1 MIWIIPIIVIA
12 ICLVVIVF
20 VLAKKIPQ
28 LRVIDVKSI
37 PEERTR
43 ELKERIIMGKLSRAG
58 RGKINGI
65 AKIISAIVKSASKS
79 GRRAVQKLYAIEQYY
94 QKLNR
99 TATEGQHAYSH
110 ETIKQLTTEA
120 ETLIRQEE
128 YIPAEKIYIDII
140 SHNPKS
146 VDAYEGLGNLYLKK
160 GEYEQARE
168 TLKFTLR
175 LSPND
180 ASVHV
185 SLAELEIKLGNNK
198 QALESLR
205 KAVGKRSKN
214 PKYLDLYIESAL
226 VSGSLKDARSGIQLL
241 KRVNPENQKIQ
252 EFEERFMKLKDEYI
266 AKTSTH
272 QAEDESKTH
281 HE

>member
-1 MIWIIPIIVIA
+1 MIWIVPIIVAVASLI
-12 ICLVVIVF
+12 VIVF

-43 ELKERIIMGKLSRAG
+43 ELKERIIMEKLSRAG
-58 RGKINGI
+58 RGKIRGI
-65 AKIISAIVKSASKS
+65 AKIFSAIGKSASKS

-99 TATEGQHAYSH
+99 AATEGQHAYSL
-110 ETIKQLTTEA
+110 ETIKQITTEA
-120 ETLIRQEE
+120 ETLVKQEE

-160 GEYEQARE
+160 GEYDQARE

-185 SLAELEIKLGNNK
+185 SLAELETKLDNNK

-252 EFEERFMKLKDEYI
+252 EFEGRFMKLKEEYI
-266 AKTSTH
+266 AKTTSSNDTPS
-272 QAEDESKTH
+272 QPE
-281 HE
+281 

>member
-1 MIWIIPIIVIA
+1 MIWTIPIVVIIVS
-12 ICLVVIVF
+12 LVVIIF
-20 VLAKKIPQ
+20 VLIKKIPK
-28 LRVIDVKSI
+28 LRVIDVQSI

-43 ELKERIIMGKLSRAG
+43 ELKEKIIMEKLSR
-58 RGKINGI
+58 
-65 AKIISAIVKSASKS
+65 S
-79 GRRAVQKLYAIEQYY
+79 GRNKFRIVAKVFSSITKVFSKFGRRTVQRLYAIEQYY

-99 TATEGQHAYSH
+99 TATEGQHSYSH
-110 ETIKQLTTEA
+110 ETIKQMTVEA
-120 ETLIRQEE
+120 ESLIRQEE
-128 YIPAEKIYIDII
+128 FIPAEKIYIDII

-160 GEYEQARE
+160 GEYEQAKE
-168 TLKFTLR
+168 TFKFSLR
-175 LSPND
+175 ISPND

-185 SLAELEIKLGNNK
+185 SLAELETKLGNHK

-226 VSGSLKDARSGIQLL
+226 LAGSLKDARNGLQLL

-252 EFEERFMKLKDEYI
+252 DFEERFLKLKEEYI

-272 QAEDESKTH
+272 QTEDESKTH
-281 HE
+281 H

>member
-1 MIWIIPIIVIA
+1 MIWIVPIIVAVASLI
-12 ICLVVIVF
+12 VIVF

-43 ELKERIIMGKLSRAG
+43 ELKERIIMEKLSRAG
-58 RGKINGI
+58 RGKIRGI
-65 AKIISAIVKSASKS
+65 AKIFSAIGKSASKS

-99 TATEGQHAYSH
+99 AATEGQHAYSL
-110 ETIKQLTTEA
+110 ETIKQMTTEA
-120 ETLIRQEE
+120 ETLVKQEE

-160 GEYEQARE
+160 GEYDQARE

-185 SLAELEIKLGNNK
+185 SLAELETKLDNNK

-252 EFEERFMKLKDEYI
+252 EFEGRFMKLKEEYI
-266 AKTSTH
+266 AKTTSSNDTPS
-272 QAEDESKTH
+272 QPE
-281 HE
+281 